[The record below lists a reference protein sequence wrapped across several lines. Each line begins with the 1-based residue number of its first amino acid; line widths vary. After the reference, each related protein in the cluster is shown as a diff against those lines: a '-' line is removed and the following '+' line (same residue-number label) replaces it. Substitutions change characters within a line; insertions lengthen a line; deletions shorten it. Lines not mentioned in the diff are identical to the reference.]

1 MEELIIQL
9 LRGSAS
15 AEEIARIEQW
25 RAEAPANEEYYR
37 YLEALWGASRA
48 EAAATTARGAPS
60 SFEIIRKA
68 RGRRSGRAA
77 STPPRHWQRWG
88 ASAAAAVVLAVGL
101 SLFSTF
107 DSPAPLFAGVVSTSA
122 TEIATLT
129 LGDGT
134 VVRIGPK
141 SNLRFPEESDRREVW
156 LEGEAFFSVAAVK
169 DRPFVVHT
177 RTGTATA
184 LSTRF
189 RVKTEG
195 KAMKV
200 GVLQGRVAVA
210 AGDVEREVDSGE
222 IGEVSSGKLTVE
234 RAESVEELRPHLG
247 AFLAFRSTPLWMVAD
262 EVEDFYGVK
271 VEVESGEVGGRTVT
285 ASFQDASFQ
294 QLMSVVCRITAA
306 RCSIADSVV
315 VVGDGRRP

>member
-1 MEELIIQL
+1 MEELIIRV
-9 LRGSAS
+9 LRGEAS
-15 AEEIARIEQW
+15 PDETQRIEAW
-25 RAEAPANEEYYR
+25 RIASPENEAYYR
-37 YLEALWGASRA
+37 YLEALWSARRFAAPAGASG
-48 EAAATTARGAPS
+48 GAPS
-60 SFEIIRKA
+60 SFEIIRRA
-68 RGRRSGRAA
+68 RERKRAA
-77 STPPRHWQRWG
+77 GAASGGPHWRRWA
-88 ASAAAAVVLAVGL
+88 ASAAAVVLLVVGF
-101 SLFSTF
+101 SLSTF
-107 DSPAPLFAGVVSTSA
+107 QSPAPLFAGVVSTSA
-122 TEIATLT
+122 TEVATLT

-141 SNLRFPEESDRREVW
+141 SNLRFPQDSDRREVW
-156 LEGEAFFSVAAVK
+156 LDGEAFFSVAAVK

-189 RVKTEG
+189 GVKTEG
-195 KAMKV
+195 EKMRV

-210 AGDVEREVDSGE
+210 TGEVERQVVSGE
-222 IGEVSSGKLTVE
+222 IGQVASGKLTVE
-234 RAESVEELRPHLG
+234 RAASVEELRPNLG

-294 QLMSVVCRITAA
+294 ELMSVVCRITAA